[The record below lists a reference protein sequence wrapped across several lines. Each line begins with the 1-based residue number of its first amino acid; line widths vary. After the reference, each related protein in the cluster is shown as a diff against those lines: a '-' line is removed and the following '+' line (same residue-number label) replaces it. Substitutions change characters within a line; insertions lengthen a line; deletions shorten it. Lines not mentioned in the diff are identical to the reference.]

1 MPQADDPEESLE
13 KGIDEDLL
21 AKSLP
26 SFVLNRRGGFAVR
39 NDDETGG
46 SFKKPRHLKLKFSL
60 LSREMKRKADEDKK
74 RREYEAR
81 VRKEAQNLKEKMSS
95 IDGLING
102 LERENEDFE
111 NEVGEIEASL
121 ES

>member
-26 SFVLNRRGGFAVR
+26 SFVLNRRGGFAER
-39 NDDETGG
+39 NEDETGG
-46 SFKKPRHLKLKFSL
+46 SFKRPRHLKLKFSL
-60 LSREMKRKADEDKK
+60 LSREMKRKADEEKK